1 MGTSPSHPNPFQSS
15 VTIMPS
21 VQETAYPRL
30 KSNITLK
37 ELTAIY
43 TPTTEE
49 IGFAQQST
57 ASGSTTRL
65 GFLILLKTF
74 QRLGYAVQTQAVPAS
89 IVRHIATAANLTVSQ
104 RELAHYDA
112 AVTRRRHLSLIRDYL
127 HLHAYSPTAKTVM
140 EEAIRTAAATKQ
152 DLADLINVAIE
163 ELVRQRFELPAFS
176 TLTRTAQQIRAQVT
190 TKFYRAVNHC
200 LNPAS
205 RQQLDALLTI
215 APDATMTSWH
225 DLKQDAGR
233 PTLTHLQAW
242 IDRLQ
247 QLNQLQANKTALMG
261 IPEIKVKHFAEEA
274 MTLDAARMKQ
284 MESSKR
290 YTLVLALLGVQ
301 YARTLDDLAEM
312 FIKLMQ
318 QMHQKGKTALV
329 EYRVQT
335 QSHTDELIAT
345 LREMVLAYQQE
356 GDIPQRFA
364 AIESVV
370 GAQGD
375 TIVQQ
380 CDAHLNHA
388 GNNYFSLIQNFYKS
402 HRATLFRLLE
412 VLPLRSSSQD
422 KTLETAIQFLWAHRN
437 NRGVNLSTIAIENA
451 GNESEKRVQRLDLS
465 WIPAKWWHLVMGQR
479 ARVPMPE
486 SVNRRHFEV
495 CIFSHILL
503 ELKSG
508 DLYIEGSSDYGDY
521 YNQLIDWE
529 QYKSAIE
536 EYGQQVELPT
546 EPKLF
551 VAHVQQWL
559 TTCATTFDDTFPAN
573 ADVDYQRDRLVIRKP
588 KPKLVTGAA
597 QLKAQIA
604 ARIRPV
610 NLLDSLIDTEL
621 WLNWT
626 RCFKPKSGYDAKL
639 DRPIDRYLVTTFC
652 YGCNLGP
659 AQTAVSLQDFDRRQV
674 SHVHQRHIDLD
685 KLQAAITIVIDSY
698 NRFNLPK
705 YWGTGDRASVDG
717 TKWDIYENNLLAEYH
732 IRYGGYG
739 GIAYYHVSDTYIA
752 LFSHFIPCGV
762 WEAVYI
768 LDGLLHNQSEIQPDT
783 IHGDTQAQ
791 SATVFALAYLLGIT
805 LMPRIRNWKDLT
817 FYRPTKAVRYKHV
830 DSLFTDTVNWELIE
844 THLPDMLRVALSV
857 KAGKINASTVL
868 RKLGTNSTKNKLYQA
883 FHALGCAVRTGFLL
897 QYLNDAQLRSTIQG
911 ATNKSES
918 FNHFVQW
925 LSFGGEGVITSN
937 NREEQRKMIRY
948 NHLVANCLIFYN
960 VFEISRILNELRQEG
975 YPLDTDA
982 VAALSPYWTQ
992 HVNRFGVYDLN
1003 LDRSPPPINYD
1014 LQVIQ
1019 DIEPEIPLP

>member
-1 MGTSPSHPNPFQSS
+1 
-15 VTIMPS
+15 MPS

-57 ASGSTTRL
+57 ATGSSTRL

-74 QRLGYAVQTQAVPAS
+74 QRLGYAVPTQAVPAS
-89 IVRHIATAANLTVSQ
+89 IVRHIATAASLTVSQ

-190 TKFYRAVNHC
+190 TTFYRQVHHR
-200 LNPAS
+200 LNLAS

-215 APDATMTSWH
+215 GKDATLTSWH

-247 QLNQLQANKTALMG
+247 QLSQLQANKTALTG
-261 IPEIKVKHFAEEA
+261 IPELKVKHFAEEA

-284 MESSKR
+284 MESAKR
-290 YTLVLALLGVQ
+290 YPLVLALLGVR

-318 QMHQKGKTALV
+318 QMHQKGKTALA

-335 QSHTDELIAT
+335 QSNTDELIAT
-345 LREMVLAYQQE
+345 LRDMVLAYQQE
-356 GDIPQRFA
+356 GDREQRFA

-370 GAQGD
+370 GTQGD
-375 TIVQQ
+375 TIVEQ

-412 VLPLRSSSQD
+412 VLPLRFSSQD
-422 KTLETAIQFLWAHRN
+422 KTLETAIQFLWEHRN
-437 NRGVNLSTIAIENA
+437 NRGINLSTISIENA
-451 GNESEKRVQRLDLS
+451 GTESETRVQRLDLS

-503 ELKSG
+503 EL
-508 DLYIEGSSDYGDY
+508 
-521 YNQLIDWE
+521 
-529 QYKSAIE
+529 
-536 EYGQQVELPT
+536 
-546 EPKLF
+546 
-551 VAHVQQWL
+551 
-559 TTCATTFDDTFPAN
+559 
-573 ADVDYQRDRLVIRKP
+573 
-588 KPKLVTGAA
+588 
-597 QLKAQIA
+597 
-604 ARIRPV
+604 
-610 NLLDSLIDTEL
+610 
-621 WLNWT
+621 
-626 RCFKPKSGYDAKL
+626 
-639 DRPIDRYLVTTFC
+639 IDRYLATTFC

-883 FHALGCAVRTGFLL
+883 FHSLGCAVRTGFLL

-982 VAALSPYWTQ
+982 VATLSPYWTQ

-1003 LDRSPPPINYD
+1003 LDRCPPPIDYD
-1014 LQVIQ
+1014 LQVIP
-1019 DIEPEIPLP
+1019 DIEPEIPVPENGS